1 MTDTQY
7 LDGVIV
13 KSGLKMNWIAEQLGI
28 TPKTFIDKRMNRSE
42 FTASEIKKLC
52 DILKINEK
60 DRSRIFFN

>member
-7 LDGVIV
+7 LDDVI
-13 KSGLKMNWIAEQLGI
+13 KNSGLRMNWLAEQLGI

-52 DILKINEK
+52 DILNIKEK
-60 DRSRIFFN
+60 ERSRIFFN